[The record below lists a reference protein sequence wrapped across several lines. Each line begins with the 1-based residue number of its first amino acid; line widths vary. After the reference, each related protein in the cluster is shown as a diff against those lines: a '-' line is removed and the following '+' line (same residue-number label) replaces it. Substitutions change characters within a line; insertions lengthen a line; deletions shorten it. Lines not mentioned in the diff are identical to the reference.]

1 MLLGMS
7 HVSSWHRTTIV
18 ALLVLPGAACGR
30 RSPATVPDGDPKQ
43 GAILLSAHGCG
54 ACHTIPGVSAAT
66 GTIGPPLGG
75 FARRVYLAGKLPNQ
89 LDHLIRWIRA
99 PQSIEPG
106 TAMPNLPVN
115 EAEARAMA
123 TYLYTLR

>member
-1 MLLGMS
+1 MLPGMPHLS
-7 HVSSWHRTTIV
+7 RWPPTTMR
-18 ALLVLPGAACGR
+18 ALLVLLGAACGR
-30 RSPATVPDGDPKQ
+30 QSPAITDGDPKQ

-66 GTIGPPLGG
+66 GTVGPPLDGY
-75 FARRVYLAGKLPNQ
+75 ARRAYVAGKLPNQ
-89 LDHLIRWIRA
+89 LDNLMRWIRD

-106 TAMPNLPVN
+106 TAMPTLPVN

-123 TYLYTLR
+123 TYLYSLR